1 MTQRRS
7 GAMLVLR
14 DRSLLTDIT
23 VRTHD
28 VEAWPLEVD
37 RQEEGGAFI
46 EMDAGPVGFNLVLPD
61 VDAGDLLVLSG
72 FTWRG
77 VLTIDGG

>member
-1 MTQRRS
+1 MTQRRL
-7 GAMLVLR
+7 GAMLLLR
-14 DRSLLTDIT
+14 DRSLLVDIS

-28 VEAWPLEVD
+28 LEPWPMEVD
-37 RQEEGGAFI
+37 GQDERDAFI
-46 EMDAGPVGFNLVLPD
+46 GLDAAPAGFNLGLPD
-61 VDAGDLLVLSG
+61 DDAGDLLVLSG